1 MNILAPSILAADF
14 WKLGEQI
21 EQIKAAGAQYLH
33 IDVMDGHFVP
43 AISFGMPVIRS
54 LKKSVDMIFDV
65 HLMLENPEMQI
76 ERVAQCGADMI
87 TFHYEAAKDVRSV
100 IGQIREQNKKV
111 GLVIKPAT
119 TVEQIKEFLP
129 LIDMLLVMTVEPGAG
144 GQKLIEEC
152 LDKVEELYH
161 IKKETGLGFDIE
173 VDGGVTLD
181 NLAHV
186 IKKGANVVVAGSAI
200 FKGDPGANAKAFLE
214 IMNP

>member
-14 WKLGEQI
+14 WNLGEQI

-43 AISFGMPVIRS
+43 AISFGMPVVRS

-87 TFHYEAAKDVRSV
+87 TFHYEAAKDVRGV

-161 IKKETGLGFDIE
+161 IKQETGLGFDIE

-186 IKKGANVVVAGSAI
+186 MKKGANVVVAGSAI

>member
-87 TFHYEAAKDVRSV
+87 TFHYEAAKDVRGV

-129 LIDMLLVMTVEPGAG
+129 LIDMLLVMASIS
-144 GQKLIEEC
+144 K
-152 LDKVEELYH
+152 
-161 IKKETGLGFDIE
+161 
-173 VDGGVTLD
+173 
-181 NLAHV
+181 
-186 IKKGANVVVAGSAI
+186 
-200 FKGDPGANAKAFLE
+200 
-214 IMNP
+214 

>member
-21 EQIKAAGAQYLH
+21 EQVKKAGAQYLH

-54 LKKSVDMIFDV
+54 LKKSVDMFFDV
-65 HLMLENPEMQI
+65 HLMLEHPEAQI
-76 ERVAQCGADMI
+76 ERIAQCGADMI
-87 TFHYEAAKDVRSV
+87 TFHYEAAKDVREV
-100 IGQIREQNKKV
+100 IRLIREHEKKV

-119 TVEQIKEFLP
+119 TVEQIREYLP

-144 GQKLIEEC
+144 GQKLIEGC
-152 LDKVEELYH
+152 LDKVEELYN
-161 IKKETGLGFDIE
+161 IKKESGLTYDIE

-186 IKKGANVVVAGSAI
+186 LKKGANVVVAGSAI
-200 FKGDPGANAKAFLE
+200 FKGDPGANAKAFME